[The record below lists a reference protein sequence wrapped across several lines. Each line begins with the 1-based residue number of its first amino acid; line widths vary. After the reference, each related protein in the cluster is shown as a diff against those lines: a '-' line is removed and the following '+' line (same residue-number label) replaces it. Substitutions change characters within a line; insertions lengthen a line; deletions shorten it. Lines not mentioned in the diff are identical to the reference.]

1 MTAHIH
7 HQSARL
13 AAALALIL
21 TLLLPGGTA
30 LAAPAT
36 RSTEH
41 SVNVMTSTGAEDAF
55 VFASLTVIEGDGS
68 GADVQIWLPPD
79 RSHLDPPTLVSGSDD
94 LALGPMDSLLTGSV
108 ELIDNVSG
116 EPAGVAVVDAT
127 LAPLGDPEVS
137 TITAAGNQKLRRT
150 QVVQPLSVSGTITV
164 PGGNG
169 PVAIPLDGSQA
180 TAMDRE
186 EFANAPAS
194 TILPIEV
201 TGLLNWWEAG
211 GVLIGLAAESEGAWS
226 YVEVAVI
233 LPEGTVLNG
242 TLEGARF
249 DTRRIDADFALTA
262 SGEGVAATGGSASVH
277 GDVSITDRQRSV
289 MVDGDDRLQATIE
302 QLRASG
308 TLNVSLD
315 DGRSFSLPL
324 EQISG
329 SFYSY
334 REMFR
339 DGGRAG

>member
-36 RSTEH
+36 RVTEH
-41 SVNVMTSTGAEDAF
+41 SVNVMTSTGTQDAF
-55 VFASLTVIEGDGS
+55 VFAALTVIEGNGS
-68 GADVQIWLPPD
+68 GADVKIWLPPAQ
-79 RSHLDPPTLVSGSDD
+79 SHVDPPTLVSGSDD
-94 LALGPMDSLLTGSV
+94 LSLGPMDSSLTGSV
-108 ELIDNVSG
+108 ELIDDASG

-127 LAPLGDPEVS
+127 LAPLGDPQIS
-137 TITAAGNQKLRRT
+137 TSTAAGNQKLRRT

-164 PGGNG
+164 PGLRG
-169 PVAIPLDGSQA
+169 PVAISLEGSQA

-194 TILPIEV
+194 TIRPVEF
-201 TGLLNWWEAG
+201 TGLLNWWEVG
-211 GVLIGLAAESEGAWS
+211 GVLIGLAAESERAWS

-233 LPEGTVLNG
+233 LPDGTVLNG
-242 TLEGARF
+242 ALEGATF

-262 SGEGVAATGGSASVH
+262 SGEGVALTAGSASVH
-277 GDVSITDRQRSV
+277 GDVSATDRKRSV

-308 TLNVSLD
+308 TLSVSLD

-334 REMFR
+334 REIFR
-339 DGGRAG
+339 DGGRTG